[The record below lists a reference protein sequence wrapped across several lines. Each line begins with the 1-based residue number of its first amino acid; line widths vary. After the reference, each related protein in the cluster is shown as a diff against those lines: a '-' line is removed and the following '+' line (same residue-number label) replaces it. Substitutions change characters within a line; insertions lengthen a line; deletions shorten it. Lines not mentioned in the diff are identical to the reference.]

1 MVSLLGKLKLS
12 FYGKFLCSRKQT
24 FIKSIMKKI
33 SLRQIRAFLPTVAG
47 LNEWAQGIKSAAI
60 AFFGVVAML
69 LTGVSIYHVL
79 MNDTVTV
86 VPIRVPA
93 SLEDRGFSSDI
104 VTARLLDEVTRLHR
118 STPITGQRTRL
129 FSKDG
134 SDVLGKLQAS
144 VGGVDIRQLQ
154 AILQDLL
161 GIQKQKIAGEITFKK
176 IEGETTYTVRLRRLP
191 SNEIL
196 LHVQGG
202 DDPDALL
209 KKAAMAMIEAL
220 APYNAASI
228 YWYGGDEFNARRMIT
243 KVLLGDRQ
251 TDIGPA
257 LALRMLININQ
268 KKYAEVRS
276 DFERGIV
283 IAPKNLQINALG
295 ARMYGELG
303 EFDKALELA
312 EATIALAPKRDN
324 GYYQKA
330 QIFREMKRYDEA
342 FLMFQKAIDMKPPS
356 PIIYL
361 QTSSFMQQIDKVADA
376 ELVLHKGLSQ
386 HPNNVELHVRLAGLL
401 LSQHKRS
408 DALREVSIAL
418 ELDPAH
424 RAALRIKAEL
434 DEPAPVK

>member
-1 MVSLLGKLKLS
+1 
-12 FYGKFLCSRKQT
+12 
-24 FIKSIMKKI
+24 
-33 SLRQIRAFLPTVAG
+33 
-47 LNEWAQGIKSAAI
+47 
-60 AFFGVVAML
+60 
-69 LTGVSIYHVL
+69 
-79 MNDTVTV
+79 
-86 VPIRVPA
+86 
-93 SLEDRGFSSDI
+93 
-104 VTARLLDEVTRLHR
+104 
-118 STPITGQRTRL
+118 
-129 FSKDG
+129 
-134 SDVLGKLQAS
+134 LGKLQAS